1 MRRTGTNERPVVRPV
16 IKAELSEKNSKRRLI
31 VVIVLILLATSAF
44 TYGIVSY
51 LGKESGWTTIVAKSA
66 SERNCSDEFVFQ
78 YCLGASGASATAEG
92 KEIQLL
98 YTDATVKAY
107 QLFNTDE
114 TFDDVHNMAYL
125 NQHPNEEVKVD
136 DVLYQAFYLL
146 EKSGNRSLYLGPVYE
161 VYDGLFSCTEDYM
174 TADYDPQQN
183 DEAASF
189 VEQVSAFSSNSDAI
203 QIELLGNDK
212 VKLKVSDEYLAFA
225 KENEVTDY
233 IDFYWMKNA
242 FIIDYLADV
251 MIQNNYTLGSI
262 SSYNGFVRNLDESG
276 NSYSYNLYDR
286 EENTIYGAGVMDY
299 TGAKSIVYLRNY
311 RMTEVDD
318 QYFYEFENGEI
329 RNAYLDA
336 ADGKSKTSLNN
347 LVCYATDQTCTQI
360 LLHMM
365 PVYIS
370 DSFDASA
377 LSAWV
382 NEGIYSIYCT
392 DHTIFYNEDGLKIH
406 DLYEKDGVT
415 YTTSKF

>member
-1 MRRTGTNERPVVRPV
+1 MKRTGTNERPVVRPV
-16 IKAELSEKNSKRRLI
+16 IKAELSEKNPKGRLL
-31 VVIVLILLATSAF
+31 VVALLILIAVGAF
-44 TYGIVSY
+44 VYGVVSY
-51 LGKESGWTTIVAKSA
+51 LGKDSGWTTIVAKSA

-78 YCLGASGASATAEG
+78 YCLGASGMSATAEH
-92 KEIQLL
+92 KQIQLL
-98 YTDATVKAY
+98 YTDAATKAY

-114 TFDDVHNMAYL
+114 TFDGVNNMAYL
-125 NQHPNEEVKVD
+125 NLHPNEEVEVD
-136 DVLYQAFYLL
+136 DVLYQAFYVL

-174 TADYDPQQN
+174 TADYDPNQN
-183 DEAASF
+183 PDVAAF
-189 VEQVSAFSSNSDAI
+189 VEQAAAFAGNSDAV
-203 QIELLGNDK
+203 QLELCGDNK
-212 VKLKVSDEYLAFA
+212 VKLKVSDEYLSFA
-225 KENEVTDY
+225 KENGVKDY

-286 EENTIYGAGVMDY
+286 EDNTVYEAGVMDY

-318 QYFYEFENGEI
+318 QYFYEFENGEL
-329 RNAYLDA
+329 RNAFLDA

-347 LVCYATDQTCTQI
+347 LVCYAADQTCTQI
-360 LLHMM
+360 LLSMM

-370 DSFDASA
+370 DSFDAGA
-377 LSAWV
+377 LSNLV
-382 NEGIYSIYCT
+382 KDGIYAVYCA
-392 DHTIFYNEDGLKIH
+392 DDTIFYNEDGLKIH
-406 DLYEKDGVT
+406 DCYDKDGVT

>member
-1 MRRTGTNERPVVRPV
+1 M
-16 IKAELSEKNSKRRLI
+16 
-31 VVIVLILLATSAF
+31 
-44 TYGIVSY
+44 
-51 LGKESGWTTIVAKSA
+51 
-66 SERNCSDEFVFQ
+66 
-78 YCLGASGASATAEG
+78 
-92 KEIQLL
+92 
-98 YTDATVKAY
+98 
-107 QLFNTDE
+107 
-114 TFDDVHNMAYL
+114 
-125 NQHPNEEVKVD
+125 
-136 DVLYQAFYLL
+136 
-146 EKSGNRSLYLGPVYE
+146 
-161 VYDGLFSCTEDYM
+161 
-174 TADYDPQQN
+174 
-183 DEAASF
+183 
-189 VEQVSAFSSNSDAI
+189 
-203 QIELLGNDK
+203 
-212 VKLKVSDEYLAFA
+212 
-225 KENEVTDY
+225 TDY

-311 RMTEVDD
+311 RLTEVDD

-382 NEGIYSIYCT
+382 NEGIYSIYCA